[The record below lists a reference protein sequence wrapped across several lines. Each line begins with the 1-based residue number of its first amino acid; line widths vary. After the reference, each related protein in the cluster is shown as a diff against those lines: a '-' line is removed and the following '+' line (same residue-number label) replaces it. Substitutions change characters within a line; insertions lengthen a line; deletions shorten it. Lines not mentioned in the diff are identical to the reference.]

1 MSFSFLGDYKTA
13 EVVKNPSN
21 MFDSI
26 DITLATVNSVIAI
39 TSIAGN
45 SLVCFVIIKNRDM
58 RYTLNI
64 NTIEISWSS
73 SLSKGTQGQD
83 KQ

>member
-26 DITLATVNSVIAI
+26 DITLATVNSLIAI

-45 SLVCFVIIKNRDM
+45 LLVYFVIIKNRDM

-64 NTIEISWSS
+64 YTIEISWSS
-73 SLSKGTQGQD
+73 SLSKGTQEQD